1 MSFNAEQRRHLTN
14 LLQFYETW
22 KETSRSLAKLPGGTY
37 WRVINSKEYLYKYV
51 TKSGIKQSTSI
62 GPKTPET
69 EAIAED
75 FQQAKKDL
83 RDRLG
88 AIEGRI
94 NTLAPIMRVLNLPA
108 IDETA
113 GKILRALDQV
123 GYLGQNILVIGT
135 YAMTAYEMTAET
147 RFAEGFDAT
156 EDLDFTIVVDPANPS
171 DSDLPRRLLL
181 TLKEV
186 DKSFLVSH
194 SSSKTVVNKE
204 GYRVDLL
211 ISKDL
216 APAMQRAMPW
226 KPEALEGQEWLALG
240 TPVQQLL
247 IDFKG
252 WPVPVTAPDPRYFA
266 LHKLWLSKRPKR
278 IREGRAPKD
287 AAQGETLLKAAQE
300 FMPHYAVDD
309 EFIQSLPNAL
319 RQIWDAFQGDAA
331 KDAEQRKGTEQ
342 KTGRKTSRGPTR

>member
-1 MSFNAEQRRHLTN
+1 MAFNTEQRRHLQN

-22 KETSRSLAKLPGGTY
+22 KEVSRALAGLPGGMY

-51 TKSGIKQSTSI
+51 TSAGIKQSTSI
-62 GPKTPET
+62 GRKTPET

-75 FQQAKKDL
+75 FQQIKKEL
-83 RDRLG
+83 QERLEV
-88 AIEGRI
+88 IEGRI

-123 GYLGQNILVIGT
+123 NYLGKNLLVIGT

-156 EDLDFTIVVDPANPS
+156 EDLDFTLVVDPANPS

-186 DKSFLVSH
+186 DKSFVVSH
-194 SSSKTVVNKE
+194 SSSKTIVNKR

-211 ISKDL
+211 VSNQL

-226 KPEALEGQEWLALG
+226 KPEALAGQEWLALG
-240 TPVQQLL
+240 TPVQQVLV
-247 IDFKG
+247 DFNG
-252 WPVPVTAPDPRYFA
+252 WPVLVTAPDPRYFA
-266 LHKLWLSKRPKR
+266 LHKLWLSKLAKR
-278 IREGRAPKD
+278 IREGKAPKD
-287 AAQGETLLKAAQE
+287 AAQGEMLLKAIKD
-300 FMPHYAVDD
+300 FMPHYRIDD
-309 EFIQSLPNAL
+309 QFIESLPDEL
-319 RQIWDAFQGDAA
+319 RQIFDRLPS
-331 KDAEQRKGTEQ
+331 EV
-342 KTGRKTSRGPTR
+342 

>member
-1 MSFNAEQRRHLTN
+1 M
-14 LLQFYETW
+14 
-22 KETSRSLAKLPGGTY
+22 Y

-51 TKSGIKQSTSI
+51 TSSGVKRSTSM
-62 GPKTPET
+62 GPKSPET
-69 EAIAED
+69 EAVAED

-83 RDRLG
+83 QERLE

-94 NTLAPIMRVLNLPA
+94 RTLAPIMRVLNLPA

-123 GYLGQNILVIGT
+123 DYLGKNILVIGT

-156 EDLDFTIVVDPANPS
+156 EDLDFTIVVDPADPS
-171 DSDLPRRLLL
+171 DSDLPRRLLV

-194 SSSKTVVNKE
+194 SSSKTIVNKA

-211 ISKDL
+211 TSKDL

-226 KPEALEGQEWLALG
+226 KPQALEGQEWLALG
-240 TPVQQLL
+240 TPVRQLL
-247 IDFKG
+247 VDFNG
-252 WPVPVTAPDPRYFA
+252 WPAPVTAPDPRYFA
-266 LHKLWLSKRPKR
+266 LHKLWLSHRQQR
-278 IREGRAPKD
+278 IRQGRAPKD
-287 AAQGETLLKAAQE
+287 ASQGRMLLKAIQE
-300 FMPHYAVDD
+300 LMPHYPIDG
-309 EFIQSLPNAL
+309 EFVQSLPDAL
-319 RQIWDAFQGDAA
+319 RQIWETFQAGA
-331 KDAEQRKGTEQ
+331 R
-342 KTGRKTSRGPTR
+342 

>member
-1 MSFNAEQRRHLTN
+1 M
-14 LLQFYETW
+14 
-22 KETSRSLAKLPGGTY
+22 Y
-37 WRVINSKEYLYKYV
+37 WRVINSKEYLYKYL
-51 TKSGIKQSTSI
+51 TTSGIKTSTSI

-69 EAIAED
+69 EAIAEE

-83 RDRLG
+83 QERLQ

-94 NTLAPIMRVLNLPA
+94 KTLAPIMRVLNLPA

-123 GYLGQNILVIGT
+123 DYLGKYVLVIGT

-147 RFAEGFDAT
+147 RFADGFDAT
-156 EDLDFTIVVDPANPS
+156 EDLDFTIVVHPDKQN
-171 DSDLPRRLLL
+171 DSDFPRRLLL

-186 DKSFLVSH
+186 DKSFVVSH
-194 SSSKTVVNKE
+194 SSSKTVVNKG

-211 ISKDL
+211 ISNDL

-226 KPEALEGQEWLALG
+226 KPEALEGQEWLGLG
-240 TPVQQLL
+240 RPVQQVL
-247 IDFKG
+247 IDFSG
-252 WPVPVTAPDPRYFA
+252 WPVLVTAPDPRYFA

-278 IREGRAPKD
+278 IREGKAPKD
-287 AAQGETLLKAAQE
+287 AAQGKMLLKAILE
-300 FMPHYAVDD
+300 FMPHYPIND

-319 RQIWDAFQGDAA
+319 RQIFDAFQVEAA
-331 KDAEQRKGTEQ
+331 KEADQKIDRKA
-342 KTGRKTSRGPTR
+342 SRGVTP

>member
-1 MSFNAEQRRHLTN
+1 MAFNTEQRRQLQN
-14 LLQFYETW
+14 LLQFYQTW
-22 KETSRSLAKLPGGTY
+22 KELSRRFAQLPGGMY

-51 TKSGIKQSTSI
+51 TNSGIKRSTSI

-83 RDRLG
+83 QERLD

-94 NTLAPIMRVLNLPA
+94 NALAPIMRVLNLPA

-123 GYLGQNILVIGT
+123 DYLGKNVLVIGT
-135 YAMTAYEMTAET
+135 YAMTAYEMTAEA

-156 EDLDFTIVVDPANPS
+156 EDLDFTVVVDPANPG
-171 DSDLPRRLLL
+171 DSDFPRRLLL

-194 SSSKTVVNKE
+194 SSSKTVVNKD

-211 ISKDL
+211 IRNDL

-240 TPVQQLL
+240 TPVRQVLV
-247 IDFKG
+247 DFSG
-252 WPVPVTAPDPRYFA
+252 WPVFLTSPDPRYFA
-266 LHKLWLSKRPKR
+266 LHKLWLSGRPKR
-278 IREGRAPKD
+278 IREGKAPKD
-287 AAQGETLLKAAQE
+287 AAQGKALLKAIRE
-300 FMPHYAVDD
+300 SMPHYVMND
-309 EFIQSLPNAL
+309 EFIQSLPGAL
-319 RQIWDAFQGDAA
+319 REVLDA
-331 KDAEQRKGTEQ
+331 
-342 KTGRKTSRGPTR
+342 

>member
-1 MSFNAEQRRHLTN
+1 MGFNTEQRRHLQN

-22 KETSRSLAKLPGGTY
+22 KEVSRSLAQLPGGMY

-51 TKSGIKQSTSI
+51 TSSGIKQSTSV
-62 GPKTPET
+62 GPKTPQT
-69 EAIAED
+69 EAIAEH

-83 RDRLG
+83 QKRLE

-94 NTLAPIMRVLNLPA
+94 KTLAPIMRVLNVPA

-123 GYLGQNILVIGT
+123 EYLGRNILVIGT

-156 EDLDFTIVVDPANPS
+156 EDLDFTIIVDPANPN
-171 DSDLPRRLLL
+171 DSDFPRRLLL

-186 DKSFLVSH
+186 DKSFLVSP
-194 SSSKTVVNKE
+194 SSSKTVVNKG

-211 ISKDL
+211 ISNDL

-226 KPEALEGQEWLALG
+226 KPEALVGQEWLALG
-240 TPVQQLL
+240 TPVQQVL
-247 IDFKG
+247 IDFNG
-252 WPVPVTAPDPRYFA
+252 WPVLLTSPDPRYFA
-266 LHKLWLSKRPKR
+266 VHKLWLSKRPKR
-278 IREGRAPKD
+278 IREGKAPKD
-287 AAQGETLLKAAQE
+287 AAQGKMLLKAIQE
-300 FMPHYAVDD
+300 FMPHYPIDD
-309 EFIQSLPNAL
+309 DFVQSLPTAL
-319 RQIWDAFQGDAA
+319 RPILDSFRADAGQAA
-331 KDAEQRKGTEQ
+331 EQ
-342 KTGRKTSRGPTR
+342 KTGRKAS

>member
-1 MSFNAEQRRHLTN
+1 MAFNTEQRRHLQN

-22 KETSRSLAKLPGGTY
+22 KEVSRSLAQLPGGMY

-51 TKSGIKQSTSI
+51 TNSGIKQSTSI

-83 RDRLG
+83 QERLE
-88 AIEGRI
+88 AIEARI
-94 NTLAPIMRVLNLPA
+94 KTLAPIMRVLNLPA

-123 GYLGQNILVIGT
+123 DYLGKNILVIGT

-156 EDLDFTIVVDPANPS
+156 EDLDFTIVLDPANPG
-171 DSDLPRRLLL
+171 DFDFPRRLLL

-186 DKSFLVSH
+186 DKSFLVSR
-194 SSSKTVVNKE
+194 SSSKTVVNKG

-211 ISKDL
+211 ISNDL
-216 APAMQRAMPW
+216 ASTMQRAMPW
-226 KPEALEGQEWLALG
+226 KPEALEGQEWLSLG
-240 TPVQQLL
+240 TPVRQVL
-247 IDFKG
+247 IDFNG
-252 WPVPVTAPDPRYFA
+252 WPVFLTSPDPRYFA
-266 LHKLWLSKRPKR
+266 LHRLWLSKRPKR
-278 IREGRAPKD
+278 IREGKAPKD
-287 AAQGETLLKAAQE
+287 AAQGKALLKAIRE
-300 FMPHYAVDD
+300 FMPHYVIDD
-309 EFIQSLPNAL
+309 RFTQSLPAAL
-319 RQIWDAFQGDAA
+319 R
-331 KDAEQRKGTEQ
+331 EL
-342 KTGRKTSRGPTR
+342 P

>member
-1 MSFNAEQRRHLTN
+1 MGFNSEQRRQLQN

-22 KETSRSLAKLPGGTY
+22 KEVSRSLAELPGGMY
-37 WRVINSKEYLYKYV
+37 WRVINSREYLYKYV
-51 TKSGIKQSTSI
+51 TSSGIKQSTSI
-62 GPKTPET
+62 GPKTPQT
-69 EAIAED
+69 EAIAEH

-83 RDRLG
+83 QERLE

-94 NTLAPIMRVLNLPA
+94 KTLAPIMRVLNVPA

-123 GYLGQNILVIGT
+123 EYLGRNILVIGT

-156 EDLDFTIVVDPANPS
+156 EDLDFTIIVDPANPN
-171 DSDLPRRLLL
+171 DSDFPRRLLL

-186 DKSFLVSH
+186 DKSFLVSP
-194 SSSKTVVNKE
+194 SSSKTVVNKG

-211 ISKDL
+211 ISNDL

-247 IDFKG
+247 IDFNG
-252 WPVPVTAPDPRYFA
+252 WPVSITAPDPRYFA

-278 IREGRAPKD
+278 IREGKASKD
-287 AAQGETLLKAAQE
+287 AAQGARLLKAIRE
-300 FMPHYAVDD
+300 FMPHYAIDD
-309 EFIQSLPNAL
+309 EFIESLPDVL
-319 RQIWDAFQGDAA
+319 RQ
-331 KDAEQRKGTEQ
+331 T
-342 KTGRKTSRGPTR
+342 TR

>member
-1 MSFNAEQRRHLTN
+1 MAFNPEQRRQLQN

-22 KETSRSLAKLPGGTY
+22 KEVSRSFAQLPGGMY

-51 TKSGIKQSTSI
+51 TNTGVKQSTSI

-83 RDRLG
+83 QERLD
-88 AIEGRI
+88 AIEARI
-94 NTLAPIMRVLNLPA
+94 DTLAPIMRVLNLPA

-113 GKILRALDQV
+113 GKILRAVDQAD
-123 GYLGQNILVIGT
+123 YLGKNILVIGT
-135 YAMTAYEMTAET
+135 YAITAYEMTAET
-147 RFAEGFDAT
+147 RFAQGFDAT
-156 EDLDFTIVVDPANPS
+156 EDLDFTIVINPANPG

-186 DKSFLVSH
+186 DKSFLVSP
-194 SSSKTVVNKE
+194 SSSKTVVNKS

-211 ISKDL
+211 ISNDL
-216 APAMQRAMPW
+216 APAMQRAVPW

-240 TPVQQLL
+240 TPVQQVL
-247 IDFKG
+247 IDFTG
-252 WPVPVTAPDPRYFA
+252 WPVFLTAPDPRYFA

-278 IREGRAPKD
+278 IREGKAPKD
-287 AAQGETLLKAAQE
+287 AAQGKMLFKAIQE
-300 FMPHYAVDD
+300 SMPHYAID
-309 EFIQSLPNAL
+309 EEFVQALPAAL
-319 RQIWDAFQGDAA
+319 RPFSELA
-331 KDAEQRKGTEQ
+331 
-342 KTGRKTSRGPTR
+342 

>member
-1 MSFNAEQRRHLTN
+1 MTFNTEQRRQLQN

-22 KETSRSLAKLPGGTY
+22 KEVSRSLAQLPGGMY

-51 TKSGIKQSTSI
+51 TSSGVKQSTSI
-62 GPKTPET
+62 GPRTPET
-69 EAIAED
+69 EAIAAD
-75 FQQAKKDL
+75 FQQTKKDL
-83 RDRLG
+83 RERLE

-94 NTLAPIMRVLNLPA
+94 KTLAPIMRVLNVPA

-113 GKILRALDQV
+113 GKILRVLDQV
-123 GYLGQNILVIGT
+123 SYLGKNLLVIGT

-171 DSDLPRRLLL
+171 DSDFPRRLLL

-194 SSSKTVVNKE
+194 SSSKTVVNKG

-211 ISKDL
+211 ISNDL
-216 APAMQRAMPW
+216 APAMERAMPW

-240 TPVQQLL
+240 TPVQQVLV
-247 IDFKG
+247 DFNG
-252 WPVPVTAPDPRYFA
+252 WPVLVTAPDPRYFA

-278 IREGRAPKD
+278 IREGKAPKD
-287 AAQGETLLKAAQE
+287 AAQGRLLLKAIQQ
-300 FMPHYAVDD
+300 FMPHYPIDD
-309 EFIQSLPNAL
+309 ELIGSLPNAL
-319 RQIWDAFQGDAA
+319 HPILDAFQADAA
-331 KDAEQRKGTEQ
+331 KEAEQ
-342 KTGRKTSRGPTR
+342 KTDRKASRGVTP

>member
-1 MSFNAEQRRHLTN
+1 MAFNTEQRRQVQN

-22 KETSRSLAKLPGGTY
+22 KEVSRSLTRLPGGMY
-37 WRVINSKEYLYKYV
+37 WRVINSKDYLYKYA
-51 TKSGIKQSTSI
+51 TNSGIKQSTSI
-62 GPKTPET
+62 GPKTPAT

-83 RDRLG
+83 QERLD

-113 GKILRALDQV
+113 GKILRALDQA
-123 GYLGQNILVIGT
+123 GYLGKNILVIGT

-147 RFAEGFDAT
+147 RFAAGFDAT
-156 EDLDFTIVVDPANPS
+156 EDLDFTMVIDPANPG

-186 DKSFLVSH
+186 DKSFLVSP
-194 SSSKTVVNKE
+194 SSSKTVVNKS

-211 ISKDL
+211 ISNDL
-216 APAMQRAMPW
+216 APAMQRPMPW

-240 TPVQQLL
+240 TPVQQVL
-247 IDFKG
+247 IDFSG
-252 WPVPVTAPDPRYFA
+252 WPVFLTSPDPRYFA

-278 IREGRAPKD
+278 IREGKAPKD
-287 AAQGETLLKAAQE
+287 AAQGKMLLKAIQE
-300 FMPHYAVDD
+300 FMPHYAIDA
-309 EFIQSLPNAL
+309 EFVQALPTEL
-319 RQIWDAFQGDAA
+319 RQILEKA
-331 KDAEQRKGTEQ
+331 
-342 KTGRKTSRGPTR
+342 

>member
-1 MSFNAEQRRHLTN
+1 MAFNTEQRRHLQN
-14 LLQFYETW
+14 ARQFYETW
-22 KETSRSLAKLPGGTY
+22 KDASRNLAKLPGGMY

-51 TKSGIKQSTSI
+51 TNSGIKQSTSM
-62 GPKTPET
+62 GPKSPET

-83 RDRLG
+83 QERLE

-123 GYLGQNILVIGT
+123 DYLGKNILVIGT
-135 YAMTAYEMTAET
+135 YAMTAYEMTAEA

-156 EDLDFTIVVDPANPS
+156 EDLDFTIAIDPANPS
-171 DSDLPRRLLL
+171 DPDFPRRLLL

-186 DKSFLVSH
+186 DKSFLVSP
-194 SSSKTVVNKE
+194 SSSKTVVNKA

-211 ISKDL
+211 MSKAL
-216 APAMQRAMPW
+216 APAMQGAMPW

-240 TPVQQLL
+240 TPVQQVLV
-247 IDFKG
+247 DFNG
-252 WPVPVTAPDPRYFA
+252 WPVLVTAPDPRYFA
-266 LHKLWLSKRPKR
+266 LHKLWLGKRPTR
-278 IREGRAPKD
+278 IRAGKAPKD
-287 AAQGETLLKAAQE
+287 AAQGRMLLKAIQE
-300 FMPHYAVDD
+300 SMPHYPIDD
-309 EFIQSLPNAL
+309 EYIRSLPNAL
-319 RQIWDAFQGDAA
+319 LQVLDAFHADAA
-331 KDAEQRKGTEQ
+331 KN
-342 KTGRKTSRGPTR
+342 SSLS

>member
-1 MSFNAEQRRHLTN
+1 MAFNTEQRRQLQN

-22 KETSRSLAKLPGGTY
+22 KEVSRGLAQLPGGMY
-37 WRVINSKEYLYKYV
+37 WRVINSREYLYKYG
-51 TKSGIKQSTSI
+51 TNSGIKQSTSI

-83 RDRLG
+83 QERLE

-94 NTLAPIMRVLNLPA
+94 KTLAPIMRVLNLPA

-113 GKILRALDQV
+113 GKILRALDQAD
-123 GYLGQNILVIGT
+123 YLGKNILVIGT

-156 EDLDFTIVVDPANPS
+156 EDLDFTIVIDPAKPS
-171 DSDLPRRLLL
+171 DSDFPRRLLL

-194 SSSKTVVNKE
+194 SSSKTVVNKG

-211 ISKDL
+211 ISHDL

-240 TPVQQLL
+240 TPVQQVL
-247 IDFKG
+247 IDFNG
-252 WPVPVTAPDPRYFA
+252 WPVLVTAPDPRYFA
-266 LHKLWLSKRPKR
+266 LHKLWLSQRPKR
-278 IREGRAPKD
+278 IREGKAPKD
-287 AAQGETLLKAAQE
+287 AAQGTKLLKAIQE
-300 FMPHYAVDD
+300 LMPHYPIDD
-309 EFIQSLPNAL
+309 QFIQSLPDAL
-319 RQIWDAFQGDAA
+319 RQPLEALRANAG
-331 KDAEQRKGTEQ
+331 KEAER
-342 KTGRKTSRGPTR
+342 KTGRKTSRGVTP

>member
-1 MSFNAEQRRHLTN
+1 MAFNTEQRRQLQN

-22 KETSRSLAKLPGGTY
+22 KEVSQSLARLPGGMY
-37 WRVINSKEYLYKYV
+37 WRVIHSKEYLYKYV
-51 TKSGIKQSTSI
+51 TTSGIKQSTSI
-62 GPKTPET
+62 GPKTAET

-83 RDRLG
+83 QERLE

-94 NTLAPIMRVLNLPA
+94 KTLAPIMRVLNVPA

-123 GYLGQNILVIGT
+123 DYLGKNILVIGT
-135 YAMTAYEMTAET
+135 YAMTAYEMTAEA
-147 RFAEGFDAT
+147 RFAQGFDAT
-156 EDLDFTIVVDPANPS
+156 EDLDFTVLIDPANPS
-171 DSDLPRRLLL
+171 DSDFPRRLLL
-181 TLKEV
+181 ALKDV

-194 SSSKTVVNKE
+194 SSSKTVVNKA

-226 KPEALEGQEWLALG
+226 KPEALEGQQWLALG
-240 TPVQQLL
+240 TPVQQVL
-247 IDFKG
+247 IDFNG
-252 WPVPVTAPDPRYFA
+252 WPVFLASPDPRYFA

-278 IREGRAPKD
+278 MREGKAPKD
-287 AAQGETLLKAAQE
+287 AAQGKMLLKAIQE
-300 FMPHYAVDD
+300 FMPHYPIDD
-309 EFIQSLPNAL
+309 EFIQSLPDAL
-319 RQIWDAFQGDAA
+319 RQVLAA
-331 KDAEQRKGTEQ
+331 
-342 KTGRKTSRGPTR
+342 SRGVTP

>member
-1 MSFNAEQRRHLTN
+1 MAFNTEQRRQVQN
-14 LLQFYETW
+14 LLQFYQTW
-22 KETSRSLAKLPGGTY
+22 KEVSRSLAQLPGGMY

-51 TKSGIKQSTSI
+51 TDSGIKQSTSI
-62 GPKTPET
+62 GPKTPQT

-83 RDRLG
+83 QDRLD
-88 AIEGRI
+88 AIAARI

-113 GKILRALDQV
+113 GKILRALDQAD
-123 GYLGQNILVIGT
+123 YLGKNILVIGT
-135 YAMTAYEMTAET
+135 YAITAYEMTAET

-156 EDLDFTIVVDPANPS
+156 EDLDFTIVVDPATPG
-171 DSDLPRRLLL
+171 DSDFPRRLLL

-186 DKSFLVSH
+186 DKSFLVSP
-194 SSSKTVVNKE
+194 SSSKTVVNKS

-240 TPVQQLL
+240 TPIQQVL
-247 IDFKG
+247 IDFNG
-252 WPVPVTAPDPRYFA
+252 WPVFLAAPDPRYFA

-287 AAQGETLLKAAQE
+287 AAQGKMLFKAIRE
-300 FMPHYAVDD
+300 FMPHYAFDD
-309 EFIQSLPNAL
+309 EFVQVLPAAL
-319 RQIWDAFQGDAA
+319 RQILEKA
-331 KDAEQRKGTEQ
+331 
-342 KTGRKTSRGPTR
+342 

>member
-1 MSFNAEQRRHLTN
+1 MSFNTEQRRQLQN

-22 KETSRSLAKLPGGTY
+22 KEVSRSLARLPGGMY

-51 TKSGIKQSTSI
+51 TNAGIKRSTSI

-75 FQQAKKDL
+75 FQQTKKDL
-83 RDRLG
+83 QERLE

-94 NTLAPIMRVLNLPA
+94 KTLAPIMRVLNLPA

-123 GYLGQNILVIGT
+123 DYLGKNILVIGT

-156 EDLDFTIVVDPANPS
+156 EDLDFTIVVDPTNPS
-171 DSDLPRRLLL
+171 DSDFPRRLLL

-194 SSSKTVVNKE
+194 SSSKTVVNKA

-211 ISKDL
+211 ISEEL
-216 APAMQRAMPW
+216 APTMQGAIPW

-240 TPVQQLL
+240 TPVQQVLVDL
-247 IDFKG
+247 NG
-252 WPVPVTAPDPRYFA
+252 WPVLVTAPDPRYFA
-266 LHKLWLSKRPKR
+266 LHKQWLSKRPKR
-278 IREGRAPKD
+278 IREGKAPKD
-287 AAQGETLLKAAQE
+287 AAQGKMLLNAIQE
-300 FMPHYAVDD
+300 FMPHYPIDD
-309 EFIQSLPNAL
+309 EFIESLPNAL
-319 RQIWDAFQGDAA
+319 RQILDASKAETGNEAA
-331 KDAEQRKGTEQ
+331 KKADRKAPGA
-342 KTGRKTSRGPTR
+342 S

>member
-1 MSFNAEQRRHLTN
+1 MAFNTEQRRQLQN
-14 LLQFYETW
+14 LLQFYQTW
-22 KETSRSLAKLPGGTY
+22 KEVSRSFAQLPGGMY
-37 WRVINSKEYLYKYV
+37 WRVINSKEYLYKYA
-51 TKSGIKQSTSI
+51 TNSGIKQSTSV
-62 GPKTPET
+62 GPKTPQT

-75 FQQAKKDL
+75 FHQAKRDL
-83 RDRLG
+83 QERLD

-113 GKILRALDQV
+113 GKILRALDQAD
-123 GYLGQNILVIGT
+123 YLGKNILVIGT

-156 EDLDFTIVVDPANPS
+156 EDLDFTIVIDPANPG
-171 DSDLPRRLLL
+171 DSDFPRRLLL

-186 DKSFLVSH
+186 DKSFLVSP
-194 SSSKTVVNKE
+194 SSSKTVVNKS

-211 ISKDL
+211 ISNDW

-240 TPVQQLL
+240 TPVQQVL
-247 IDFKG
+247 IDFTG
-252 WPVPVTAPDPRYFA
+252 WPVFLTAPDPRYFA

-278 IREGRAPKD
+278 IRDGKAPKD
-287 AAQGETLLKAAQE
+287 AAQGRMLFKAIQE
-300 FMPHYAVDD
+300 FMPHYAIDD
-309 EFIQSLPNAL
+309 EFVQALPAEL
-319 RQIWDAFQGDAA
+319 RPFSEFA
-331 KDAEQRKGTEQ
+331 
-342 KTGRKTSRGPTR
+342 